1 MQMLA
6 PPIALKT
13 PSDSLLACL
22 DAAVGQFSQLHR
34 VPFTCADG
42 SQNLH
47 AGYAGNITDDIGQ
60 LDVHLAHGL
69 LHPVQGL
76 RLVFHFASPLPDQ

>member
-6 PPIALKT
+6 APIAMKT
-13 PSDSLLACL
+13 PSDSLFACL

-34 VPFTCADG
+34 IPFTCGDR
-42 SQNLH
+42 SQYLH
-47 AGYAGNITDDIGQ
+47 TGYAGNVTDDIGQ
-60 LDVHLAHGL
+60 LDVHLAQGF

-76 RLVFHFASPLPDQ
+76 RLVLHFGSPLPD